1 MSGWA
6 KRSISRS
13 TSLTRAALSVDEKL
27 PIEFVMKD
35 KAAASPTRQRRKGTA
50 APAKRKRA
58 RRLETPAQI
67 NPVPESERS
76 EGPDLRVEEALRAW
90 RLREAKRR
98 GVPAFRIFSDQ
109 ALRGIASNRPRTA
122 KELLAVPGLG
132 INAVEKYGAQIY
144 RILHEDG
151 T

>member
-1 MSGWA
+1 
-6 KRSISRS
+6 
-13 TSLTRAALSVDEKL
+13 
-27 PIEFVMKD
+27 MKE
-35 KAAASPTRQRRKGTA
+35 KAAASPTRQRKRRTA
-50 APAKRKRA
+50 VPAKRKRE

-67 NPVPESERS
+67 NPVSEPKRS

-98 GVPAFRIFSDQ
+98 GVAAFRIFSDQ
-109 ALRGIASNRPRTA
+109 ALRGIASSRPRTA

-144 RILHEDG
+144 RILHEGG